1 MESSFPAL
9 LYYYAAQVDGTRDE
23 TKTGV
28 RTIVTVETSLI
39 RTCIGGPAQN
49 NTRPQYSC
57 RGAQLTGGVLRRIA
71 DGVAHDALWQSLPQ
85 GSCLYIYIL
94 LSIVSSPACIVQK
107 QGGKNARCGAKH
119 QESGDA
125 LGA

>member
-39 RTCIGGPAQN
+39 RTCIGGPAV
-49 NTRPQYSC
+49 SF
-57 RGAQLTGGVLRRIA
+57 
-71 DGVAHDALWQSLPQ
+71 DGSSTVSPTTPC
-85 GSCLYIYIL
+85 GSRSPKAPVCIYIYFL
-94 LSIVSSPACIVQK
+94 ALSQAPPALFRNRAVRMPVVVQNIRK
-107 QGGKNARCGAKH
+107 AAMLWAPSKG
-119 QESGDA
+119 
-125 LGA
+125 LPW